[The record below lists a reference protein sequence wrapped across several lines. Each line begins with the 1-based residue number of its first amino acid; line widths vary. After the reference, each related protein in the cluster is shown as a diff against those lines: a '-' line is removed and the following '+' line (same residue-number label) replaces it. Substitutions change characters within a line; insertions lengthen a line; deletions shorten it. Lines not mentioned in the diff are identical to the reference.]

1 MDNSNPI
8 TFIRIPRFNPGE
20 VMQAMPTVI
29 PMQSRYLHY
38 IDGRPWKHKTRSFK
52 TNFRSGNKKKLRQ
65 FVK

>member
-1 MDNSNPI
+1 MNLPFAINPAEVLSNI
-8 TFIRIPRFNPGE
+8 MLIPMEQRFN
-20 VMQAMPTVI
+20 
-29 PMQSRYLHY
+29 RY